1 MKKVKK
7 VLQNGFKYPQNSTRT
22 VICDRIG
29 RFDKI
34 GRFENIRVRVR
45 VRVSEK
51 ELQDGD
57 KYPQNS
63 STSFFSLLFI
73 SLSVKSVK
81 FSVLVDVGS
90 DSTSLNIVRQSRN
103 RNRNRNVISIKRHII
118 NFIITLSF
126 LNALNALKFPKI
138 IKNYYGAP
146 PPP

>member
-1 MKKVKK
+1 MKRAKKHATRADVFFVALEKINLKIKNNVNYSKK
-7 VLQNGFKYPQNSTRT
+7 VLQNGY
-22 VICDRIG
+22 
-29 RFDKI
+29 
-34 GRFENIRVRVR
+34 
-45 VRVSEK
+45 
-51 ELQDGD
+51 